1 VKILKYSVVA
11 VGMLLTTPVFADDP
25 APANNPGTVT
35 IDLTKLD
42 QTSRNA
48 ILDELASERAKTA
61 MPAITVDKA
70 KEWAITGKGI
80 GDAIAAS
87 AKAMSVGVNDF
98 IKTPAGT
105 LTVVTIFLYL
115 FGHAF
120 WAAVGGSIVWIV
132 LGCVIWRSFMK
143 FHGQKIIA
151 DKDGRMTTIEYDWHS
166 HDAKVW
172 SAIAHAAVFIFVSVS
187 MTAIIF
193 SA

>member
-1 VKILKYSVVA
+1 MSVGILLA
-11 VGMLLTTPVFADDP
+11 APAFADD
-25 APANNPGTVT
+25 ATPANDPAKVTV
-35 IDLTKLD
+35 DLTKLD
-42 QTSRNA
+42 QNSRNA
-48 ILDELASERAKTA
+48 VLDEIASERVK
-61 MPAITVDKA
+61 PALPVITVDKA

-132 LGCVIWRSFMK
+132 LGCVIWKSFMK
-143 FHGQKIIA
+143 FHGQKIVT
-151 DKDGRMTTIEYDWHS
+151 DKDGRTTTIEYDWHS

-172 SAIAHAAVFIFVSVS
+172 SAIAHAVVFILVSIS

-193 SA
+193 GS